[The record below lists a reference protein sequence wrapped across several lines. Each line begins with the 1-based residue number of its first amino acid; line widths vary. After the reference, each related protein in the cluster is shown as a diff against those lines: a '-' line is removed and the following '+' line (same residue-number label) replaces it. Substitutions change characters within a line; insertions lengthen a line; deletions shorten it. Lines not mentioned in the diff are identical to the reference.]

1 MWIYEFVDLRIWVCL
16 WIYELLLSADL
27 LSFMIFS
34 GNEEFRASTGWLE
47 RFKRRYNIRSFKPG
61 EEDTWKPSSLSR
73 TSWDDSTGTSR
84 SRSGDAAPS
93 GRKAQR
99 LSGKR
104 ACKNR
109 SLEHL
114 ERTLEGSSPPTIKSE
129 IDVSDDYE
137 YTDVRP
143 EVMSPDVPNSLHPLV
158 SLEEGHFN
166 LDLPPVEEI
175 PSAGEAASMLSKVL
189 VWAAAQPES
198 TPQELFILKQLQTKA
213 ALKCIMR
220 ATQWW
225 WELLVMPSLHLKI

>member
-1 MWIYEFVDLRIWVCL
+1 M

-220 ATQWW
+220 ATQ
-225 WELLVMPSLHLKI
+225 